1 VSALAGSIDAARAR
15 NYRDPDE
22 EPAALDWGDPVARV
36 AVALHALS
44 YNTPETVG
52 GMVTGE
58 KGREELAYTWSR
70 KHPTDRQLLRRRAA
84 ILLEIGAAN
93 PVAFQLAW
101 LKMNGNYNPDAL
113 VWRVEF
119 ERAG

>member
-1 VSALAGSIDAARAR
+1 MSALAGSIDAARAR

-22 EPAALDWGDPVARV
+22 EPAALDWADPVARV
-36 AVALHALS
+36 AVALNALA

-70 KHPTDRQLLRRRAA
+70 LHPTDRQLLRRRAA
-84 ILLEIGAAN
+84 ILLGIGAA
-93 PVAFQLAW
+93 
-101 LKMNGNYNPDAL
+101 
-113 VWRVEF
+113 
-119 ERAG
+119 